1 MAIISFNF
9 SGWCRADIKT
19 AFNLN
24 ELKSVDV
31 SDMPAKELADK
42 LNKGEL
48 SISFADVYAE
58 AASVDNDISGYAAEE
73 EDD

>member
-19 AFNLN
+19 AFDLK

-42 LNKGEL
+42 LNNGEL

-58 AASVDNDISGYAAEE
+58 AGKVENDISGYAAEE
-73 EDD
+73 DD

>member
-19 AFNLN
+19 AFDLN
-24 ELKSVDV
+24 ALKSVDV
-31 SDMPAKELADK
+31 SAMPAKELADK
-42 LNKGEL
+42 LNNGDL

-58 AASVDNDISGYAAEE
+58 AGKVENDISRYTAG